1 MSTTMKLSLLAL
13 LLGVMLTAPSTTVQA
28 GHHVRECCPPPPPHT
43 VILVVCHPCTDCK
56 HEIAVCV
63 PACCEGAPSMCFRR
77 TICGCGKTIFTW
89 SCGYQVVVRYTR
101 NGGYRVVRA

>member
-1 MSTTMKLSLLAL
+1 MSTTVKLVLASLMLGAL
-13 LLGVMLTAPSTTVQA
+13 VTAPSTSVQA
-28 GHHVRECCPPPPPHT
+28 GHHRDYCPPPPPQN
-43 VILVVCHPCTDCK
+43 VVLVVCHPCTNCNL
-56 HEIAVCV
+56 EIPVCV
-63 PACCEGAPSMCFRR
+63 PACCQGAPSTCFRR